1 MTNKIF
7 EEIPV
12 VSSGGT
18 NVHLEKQAK
27 QLAYDVRYKVNKS
40 IGNTEKVN
48 PAMIK
53 QAYAQEL
60 NKSTS
65 SSTVKAMAK
74 KLLFGGEHNV
84 RESASDIVANA
95 LFKVFVEGIEE
106 PSILGEEYLEELMKK
121 NRAGETLYW
130 IQIKY
135 KNGTT
140 YTRWADREAMKKV
153 RTNPNVENIEMVDSL
168 PPKSQRSGM
177 KGDYDGDGKVESG
190 AKEHAGSVHNAI
202 QRFKG
207 GVPNGRDT
215 SRVRESLD
223 EKKTPSGR
231 DQNNKTIKPMTGKN
245 TSIIKVFPEGPTH
258 HESLSTRKFLSLI
271 NEKTLTSAET
281 TKKEEIVKSMK
292 GKKADFE
299 KRYPGRGEE
308 VMYATATKTAKKV
321 AEETECDSE
330 KKEDD
335 EDPRSMGTKRNLIK
349 NKLRAIGLK
358 MSYEPEGEVIDET
371 HLGVKASLISMR
383 SKTKRP
389 EMDKLASKQNSA
401 DADLGRQKSK
411 KILAQQANQENKR
424 KSKEES
430 DDEDYNNHPSLDAR
444 GRNPNMR

>member
-153 RTNPNVENIEMVDSL
+153 RTNPNVEN
-168 PPKSQRSGM
+168 
-177 KGDYDGDGKVESG
+177 
-190 AKEHAGSVHNAI
+190 
-202 QRFKG
+202 
-207 GVPNGRDT
+207 T
-215 SRVRESLD
+215 
-223 EKKTPSGR
+223 
-231 DQNNKTIKPMTGKN
+231 TI
-245 TSIIKVFPEGPTH
+245 
-258 HESLSTRKFLSLI
+258 
-271 NEKTLTSAET
+271 
-281 TKKEEIVKSMK
+281 
-292 GKKADFE
+292 
-299 KRYPGRGEE
+299 
-308 VMYATATKTAKKV
+308 
-321 AEETECDSE
+321 
-330 KKEDD
+330 
-335 EDPRSMGTKRNLIK
+335 
-349 NKLRAIGLK
+349 
-358 MSYEPEGEVIDET
+358 
-371 HLGVKASLISMR
+371 
-383 SKTKRP
+383 
-389 EMDKLASKQNSA
+389 
-401 DADLGRQKSK
+401 
-411 KILAQQANQENKR
+411 
-424 KSKEES
+424 
-430 DDEDYNNHPSLDAR
+430 
-444 GRNPNMR
+444 